1 MNNTVYKGKTYKIGK
16 INAFEQLRIVKRLAP
31 LMGKLQEM
39 SEIDFKGDQARG
51 LAALGEAIAEI
62 PDADAE
68 YIINACLGAVELRQD
83 AGSPGGVGNWARVR
97 VNGALMFPLELEEML
112 FLTFQVVRANLSTFF
127 FALGSLSPA
136 GQTMTASSM

>member
-1 MNNTVYKGKTYKIGK
+1 MSDIAYRGKTYKIGK

-31 LMGKLQEM
+31 
-39 SEIDFKGDQARG
+39 
-51 LAALGEAIAEI
+51 LGEAIAEI

-83 AGSPGGVGNWARVR
+83 AGSPGGVGNWARIR
-97 VNGALMFPLELEEML
+97 VNGALMFPLELDEML

-127 FALGSLSPA
+127 SALGSLSTA
-136 GQTMTASSM
+136 GQALTGSTMKACRTARTGFCAPVSPACAVTKA

>member
-1 MNNTVYKGKTYKIGK
+1 MSDITYRGKTYKIGK

-83 AGSPGGVGNWARVR
+83 AGSPGGVGNWARIR
-97 VNGALMFPLELEEML
+97 VNGALMFPLELDEML

-127 FALGSLSPA
+127 SALGSLSPA
-136 GQTMTASSM
+136 GQAMTGSTM

>member
-1 MNNTVYKGKTYKIGK
+1 MNDTVYKGKTYKIGK

-39 SEIDFKGDQARG
+39 SEIDFKRDQARG

-83 AGSPGGVGNWARVR
+83 AGNWARVR

-127 FALGSLSPA
+127 SALGSLSPA
-136 GQTMTASSM
+136 GQAMTGSSM